1 MVLTAS
7 RMHLSVELDGE
18 DLGVELPARDFG
30 ALVEVTDA
38 EGARVVP
45 RHDGHKAAREQPL
58 RDVDGTAYCK
68 IQWTHLML
76 RYGPLRGEI

>member
-1 MVLTAS
+1 
-7 RMHLSVELDGE
+7 MHLSVELDGE
-18 DLGVELPARDFG
+18 DLGVELPARDLG
-30 ALVEVTDA
+30 TLVEVADA

-68 IQWTHLML
+68 IQWIFSYH
-76 RYGPLRGEI
+76 P

>member
-1 MVLTAS
+1 
-7 RMHLSVELDGE
+7 MHLSVELDGE
-18 DLGVELPARDFG
+18 DLGVELPARDLG

-38 EGARVVP
+38 KGARVVP

-58 RDVDGTAYCK
+58 RNVDGTAYCK

-76 RYGPLRGEI
+76 H